1 MVGTYVQVY
10 EGDRWRLGM
19 VVGWDAK
26 KREHVLMNAGN
37 EFFSLFIGDF
47 FHFFRTGE
55 DVQRE
60 LTWGKMGIVKAI
72 ELDTLLMQSAAEDET
87 EDELILPEGFFT
99 RKKDICEV
107 GNAGGGLWK
116 VCKKKD
122 SKDMILCDNCDCG
135 YHLRCV
141 KLEKLPSV
149 GLWTWTEG

>member
-1 MVGTYVQVY
+1 MQVY
-10 EGDRWRLGM
+10 ESDQWRLGM
-19 VVGWDAK
+19 VVGWNAK
-26 KREHVLMNAGN
+26 KQEHVLMDSAN
-37 EFFSLFIGDF
+37 EFFSLFIGDY

-60 LTWGKMGIVKAI
+60 LTWGKLPIVKAI
-72 ELDTLLMQSAAEDET
+72 EVDTLLMQSAAEDET

-99 RKKDICEV
+99 RTKDVCEV
-107 GNAGGGLWK
+107 GDSRRGQFK

-122 SKDMILCDNCDCG
+122 SKEMVLCDNCDCG

-149 GLWTWTEG
+149 GVRTWIEG